1 MEAHHSGR
9 AEDRREGLS
18 CWGERVDIT
27 VADGGHGDQRKVARG
42 GDVLEL
48 GARPV
53 VRRQLR
59 LPIPNLTQHKHQ
71 SETCQPNLS
80 RDQKKRER
88 RADQARNVK
97 ASQAQAE
104 AKLLVWGVFDDLRSS
119 KRFSKRL
126 RVS

>member
-9 AEDRREGLS
+9 AEDRREGLP
-18 CWGERVDIT
+18 CRGERVDIT
-27 VADGGHGDQRKVARG
+27 VSDGGHGDQRKVARG

-59 LPIPNLTQHKHQ
+59 LPIPNLRKHKHQ
-71 SETCQPNLS
+71 SQTCQPNLT
-80 RDQKKRER
+80 RDQRRER
-88 RADQARNVK
+88 PRADQARNVK

-104 AKLLVWGVFDDLRSS
+104 AKLLVWGVFDDLRVTSGHQ
-119 KRFSKRL
+119 RGFQNG
-126 RVS
+126 